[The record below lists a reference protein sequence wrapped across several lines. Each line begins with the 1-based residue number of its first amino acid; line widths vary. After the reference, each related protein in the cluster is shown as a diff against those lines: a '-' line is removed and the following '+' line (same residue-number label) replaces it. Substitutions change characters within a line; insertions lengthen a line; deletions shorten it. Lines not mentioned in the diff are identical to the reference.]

1 MDGLKTGLMKIGGHL
16 LGAGLI
22 VAGWWISM
30 LNMSIDR
37 FSGVDYVN
45 FWTVTGLVLIFIGAY
60 IPAVISKWVDRKRRK
75 EKEAKAKLEVRAA
88 EVAQEQAAAQAGVS
102 PPEPPVQQTPP
113 PPTPPV

>member
-1 MDGLKTGLMKIGGHL
+1 
-16 LGAGLI
+16 
-22 VAGWWISM
+22 M

-60 IPAVISKWVDRKRRK
+60 IPTVLSKWIDHKRRK

-88 EVAQEQAAAQAGVS
+88 EVAQEQAAAQSQVS
-102 PPEPPVQQTPP
+102 PPSQASPPVHPDQPSSPP
-113 PPTPPV
+113 ATPPV